1 MSNVKE
7 KIITAL
13 DVSYDDAVKLIES
26 IRDNIGFYKVNAL
39 YVERADIIN
48 KIKEFGGKVFLD
60 LKFHDIP
67 FTVGNHC
74 RAATK
79 KGIDMM
85 TIHTCGGIA
94 MMEKAAESVKQTADE
109 LGINKPILLG
119 ITVLTSIDLD
129 TLNEELRINGSIE
142 EQVVHLAKLAKQAG
156 LDGVV
161 ASPKETALIKRECGE
176 DFLVVTP
183 GIRPRWSVADDQKR
197 ITTPKDAIDNGSD
210 FLVIGRAITKSENK
224 VEAVRKIIE
233 EMK

>member
-1 MSNVKE
+1 MSNVKD

-13 DVSYDDAVKLIES
+13 DVSYDDAVKLISE
-26 IRDNIGFYKVNAL
+26 IRDNVGFFKVNAL
-39 YVERADIIN
+39 FVERADIIE
-48 KIKEFGGKVFLD
+48 KIKEFNGKVFLD

-74 RAATK
+74 KAAVK

-94 MMEKAAESVKQTADE
+94 MMESAAESVRNSAEE
-109 LGINKPILLG
+109 LGVKKPILLG
-119 ITVLTSIDLD
+119 ITLLTSVDLD
-129 TLNEELRINGSIE
+129 VLNEELRINGTIE

-161 ASPKETALIKRECGE
+161 ASPKETALIKKECGN

-210 FLVIGRAITKSENK
+210 FLVIGRAITGQEDK

-233 EMK
+233 EMS

>member
-1 MSNVKE
+1 MKD

-39 YVERADIIN
+39 YVENADIIE
-48 KIKEFGGKVFLD
+48 KIKEFNAKVFLD

-67 FTVGNHC
+67 FTVANHC

-85 TIHTCGGIA
+85 TIHCCGGLE
-94 MMEKAAESVKQTADE
+94 MMKKAAEATRKTAEE
-109 LGINKPILLG
+109 LGIKKPIVLG

-129 TLNEELRINGSIE
+129 GLNKELRINGTIE
-142 EQVVHLAKLAKQAG
+142 EQVVHLAKLAKEAG

-161 ASPKETALIKRECGE
+161 ASPKETALIKKECGN

-183 GIRPRWSVADDQKR
+183 GIRPAWSVADDQKR
-197 ITTPKDAIDNGSD
+197 ITTPADAIANGSD
-210 FLVIGRAITKSENK
+210 FLVIGRAITKSEDK
-224 VEAVRKIIE
+224 VEAVRKIIKE
-233 EMK
+233 IS